1 MPDALTV
8 SMLFLA
14 LFVWIEGGRAHW
26 RLIVQSDAAVNP
38 QEHAYCEMQAG
49 LARDYWLS
57 HVFHALFILFWPAW
71 IAAGFVLA
79 ATQRAR

>member
-8 SMLFLA
+8 SMIFLA

-49 LARDYWLS
+49 LARGFWVSQAFRWASSCSGRHGSLS
-57 HVFHALFILFWPAW
+57 
-71 IAAGFVLA
+71 AG
-79 ATQRAR
+79 ATR